1 MVEAE
6 PRRIIIVG
14 DDRLAIAGLSHILG
28 SEIDPNQIVTASP
41 SDAAINEADVC
52 IWDLDTHPPGE
63 LKLPSEPPVIALVL
77 DGALARQAFAAGARG
92 ALLRDASA
100 RRIARAIDAVLNGLV
115 VLDHELVEEAMRP
128 PSSGLTTMEPLTPR
142 ELEVLEQLAL
152 GLSNR
157 DIASQLGM
165 SPHTA
170 KFHVNSLISKLGA
183 TSRTEVVAMAAAPV
197 SSRSRTTRMGR
208 PHLPVLPMRGP

>member
-14 DDRLAIAGLSHILG
+14 NDRLAIAGLSHILG
-28 SEIDPNQIVTASP
+28 SEIDPRQIVTASP
-41 SDAAINEADVC
+41 SDAALDEVEADVC

-63 LKLPSEPPVIALVL
+63 LELPSEPPVIALVL
-77 DGALARQAFAAGARG
+77 DGALARHAFAAGARG

-100 RRIARAIDAVLNGLV
+100 RRIARAIDAVLDGLV
-115 VLDHELVEEAMRP
+115 VLDHELVEDAMRP

-142 ELEVLEQLAL
+142 ELEVLDQLAL

-170 KFHVNSLISKLGA
+170 KFHVNALIGKLGA
-183 TSRTEVVAMAAAPV
+183 TSRTEVVAMAARAGLV
-197 SSRSRTTRMGR
+197 TF
-208 PHLPVLPMRGP
+208 

>member
-14 DDRLAIAGLSHILG
+14 DDRLAIEGLSHVLG
-28 SEIDPNQIVTASP
+28 NEIDPRQIVTAAP
-41 SDAAINEADVC
+41 SDAAVDEADVC
-52 IWDLDTHPPGE
+52 IWDLGANPPGE
-63 LKLPSEPPVIALVL
+63 LELPSGPPVVALVP

-100 RRIARAIDAVLNGLV
+100 RRIARAIDAVLDGLV
-115 VLDHELVEEAMRP
+115 VLDDELAEEAMRP
-128 PSSGLTTMEPLTPR
+128 PPPMSSGLTTMEPLTPR

-152 GLSNR
+152 GLSNK
-157 DIASQLGM
+157 DIASRLGV

-183 TSRTEVVAMAAAPV
+183 TSRTEVVAMAARAGLV
-197 SSRSRTTRMGR
+197 TF
-208 PHLPVLPMRGP
+208 

>member
-28 SEIDPNQIVTASP
+28 SEIDPDQIVTASP

-63 LKLPSEPPVIALVL
+63 LELPSEPPVIALVL

-142 ELEVLEQLAL
+142 ELEVLEVLEQLAL

-183 TSRTEVVAMAAAPV
+183 TSRTEVVAMAARAGLV
-197 SSRSRTTRMGR
+197 TF
-208 PHLPVLPMRGP
+208 

>member
-6 PRRIIIVG
+6 PRRILIVG
-14 DDRLAIAGLSHILG
+14 HDRLAIAGLSHILG
-28 SEIDPNQIVTASP
+28 SEIDPRQIVTASP
-41 SDAAINEADVC
+41 SDTALDEVEADVC
-52 IWDLDTHPPGE
+52 IWDLDTHPPGDLE
-63 LKLPSEPPVIALVL
+63 LPSEPPVIALVL

-100 RRIARAIDAVLNGLV
+100 RRIARAIDAVLDGLV

-128 PSSGLTTMEPLTPR
+128 PPPMSSGLTSMEPLTPR

-152 GLSNR
+152 GLSNK

-183 TSRTEVVAMAAAPV
+183 TSRTEVVAMAARAGLV
-197 SSRSRTTRMGR
+197 TF
-208 PHLPVLPMRGP
+208 

>member
-6 PRRIIIVG
+6 PRRIIVVG
-14 DDRLAIAGLSHILG
+14 DDRLAIAGLSHLLG
-28 SEIDPNQIVTASP
+28 SEIDPRQIATASP
-41 SDAAINEADVC
+41 SDTTIDEADIC
-52 IWDLDTHPPGE
+52 IWDLDTHPPGDLE
-63 LKLPSEPPVIALVL
+63 LPSEPPVIALVL

-92 ALLRDASA
+92 VLLRDASA
-100 RRIARAIDAVLNGLV
+100 GRIARAIDAVLHGLV
-115 VLDHELVEEAMRP
+115 VLDHELAQEAMRP

-152 GLSNR
+152 GLSNK

-170 KFHVNSLISKLGA
+170 KFHVNALISKLGA
-183 TSRTEVVAMAAAPV
+183 TSRTEVVAMAARAGLV
-197 SSRSRTTRMGR
+197 TF
-208 PHLPVLPMRGP
+208 